1 MQASLANTNN
11 AMAEDYFVERLSS
24 ERLHHLEQLYEAVYK
39 RKASHNFF
47 GIKYNTAYTGQ
58 KYLGFIAYRD
68 KIPIAY
74 YGVVP
79 CFLQCEDKKILA
91 AQSADTMTHPEFR
104 QKGIFV
110 ELAKMTFDLC
120 NRSGVKLIFGFPNQN
135 FYRAAPKLNWT
146 TIHQMAC
153 FIIPVK
159 TIPFAGISK
168 RSKILEPLYRLY
180 QRTILN
186 SQSSTAGIAIPNSV
200 VTDGYCGIFRDEHY
214 MKAKEYYSRTVIKKG
229 KVKVWYR
236 VSNDLMVGDIE
247 LANENIKVIL
257 KKLRTIATF
266 LGLKQIQLHASDGTT
281 LHKAL
286 SNLYPS
292 IPSFPVIIQDF
303 GSGISYDQLK
313 FTLAD
318 IDIF

>member
-1 MQASLANTNN
+1 MVS
-11 AMAEDYFVERLSS
+11 DYSVERLSS
-24 ERLHHLEQLYEAVYK
+24 ERLYHLEQLYEAVYN

-58 KYLGFIAYRD
+58 QYLGFIAYRD
-68 KIPIAY
+68 NIPIAY

-79 CFLQCEDKKILA
+79 CFLECADKKILA

-135 FYRAAPKLNWT
+135 FYRAAPKLNWN
-146 TIHQMAC
+146 TIHHMAC
-153 FIIPVK
+153 FIVSVK
-159 TIPFAGISK
+159 TIPFAGISR
-168 RSKILEPLYRLY
+168 RSKMFAPLYRMY

-186 SQSSTAGIAIPNSV
+186 ACSSTGNVFHNSILA
-200 VTDGYCGIFRDEHY
+200 DGCCGVLRDEHY
-214 MKAKEYYSRTVIKKG
+214 LKAKEYYSRTVMNKG
-229 KVKVWYR
+229 KVKAWCR
-236 VSNDLMVGDIE
+236 ISNDLMVGDIE
-247 LANENIKVIL
+247 LGNENIEGIL
-257 KKLRTIATF
+257 KKLRTIAAI
-266 LGLKQIQLHASDGTT
+266 LGLKQIQFHASNGTT

-286 SNLYPS
+286 SNLFPS

-303 GSGISYDQLK
+303 GAGISYEQLK